1 MRERKRRGN
10 SRYYLFFTLS
20 LAGVIALVIGAWYA
34 LRHLPFLELRQ
45 IEISGNT
52 AIPDS
57 LIARYCE
64 DQIGHNLFKVPVK
77 KLKTD
82 IMQISRIKELKIRR
96 QLLSTLK
103 INVKEREGILY
114 VKSQEGRLHPIDSE
128 GIIME
133 RYTSYYREDIPIY
146 SSYYKDAQLK
156 PGNQM
161 KKRDISRILALHLKI
176 MKKAPEYLA
185 IISEYYM
192 IDDTIN
198 LVDARYGTRIIP
210 SEDDIAAQLKRYQFV
225 QDNGNIN
232 RRSLVDLRFKN
243 QVVIKAG
250 DK

>member
-1 MRERKRRGN
+1 
-10 SRYYLFFTLS
+10 
-20 LAGVIALVIGAWYA
+20 
-34 LRHLPFLELRQ
+34 
-45 IEISGNT
+45 
-52 AIPDS
+52 
-57 LIARYCE
+57 
-64 DQIGHNLFKVPVK
+64 
-77 KLKTD
+77 
-82 IMQISRIKELKIRR
+82 
-96 QLLSTLK
+96 
-103 INVKEREGILY
+103 
-114 VKSQEGRLHPIDSE
+114 
-128 GIIME
+128 
-133 RYTSYYREDIPIY
+133 
-146 SSYYKDAQLK
+146 
-156 PGNQM
+156 M

-198 LVDARYGTRIIP
+198 IVDARYGTRIIP